1 INLHELNTDATQ
13 SIDFYAKYDGTYE
26 NAQVFNG
33 DYEIVVNGPFVS
45 PCRGNITVKGQTS
58 YDLKALPY
66 ARINASAT
74 VSGGVVT
81 VQYEVKPTSPSFEV
95 SDVYGYWNFAPGI
108 DDGVANYAGKITVS
122 ETSGEIKF
130 DLYNN
135 QTYKSNHYKIQANEN
150 RIYVRIGAKIDGKVN
165 YSVILT
171 VTV

>member
-1 INLHELNTDATQ
+1 
-13 SIDFYAKYDGTYE
+13 
-26 NAQVFNG
+26 
-33 DYEIVVNGPFVS
+33 
-45 PCRGNITVKGQTS
+45 
-58 YDLKALPY
+58 LKAIPY

-74 VSGGVVT
+74 VANGIVT
-81 VQYEVKPTSPSFEV
+81 VQYEVNPASPSFEV

-108 DDGVANYAGKITVS
+108 DDGVANHAGKITVA

-135 QTYKSNHYKIQANEN
+135 QTYKDNHYKIQSNGN
-150 RIYVRIGAKIDGKVN
+150 IIYVRIGARIDGKVN